1 MMLKSQAAAGLLLL
15 AAALAAMP
23 SSTTDGIVGYVGVTA
38 FHVVPSSSRACS
50 STIKRQC
57 GLLSNCNYLQRCINH
72 DIILRMAEG
81 EDIDDGASVEDT
93 QDGETDDV
101 EDAADSSASEDEETD
116 ADDGNADAKSVL
128 SAYKSKLNTRRTSS
142 EQRPGST
149 QTAQSIDVTMKFG
162 GSSLANSERVERVAN
177 LIKDRI
183 RPPDGS
189 DEVPVRAR
197 AGELYN

>member
-1 MMLKSQAAAGLLLL
+1 
-15 AAALAAMP
+15 
-23 SSTTDGIVGYVGVTA
+23 
-38 FHVVPSSSRACS
+38 
-50 STIKRQC
+50 
-57 GLLSNCNYLQRCINH
+57 
-72 DIILRMAEG
+72 MAEG

-93 QDGETDDV
+93 HYGETDDV

-142 EQRPGST
+142 EQRPGSK
-149 QTAQSIDVTMKFG
+149 QTAQAIDVTMKFG

-189 DEVPVRAR
+189 DEEPVRAR